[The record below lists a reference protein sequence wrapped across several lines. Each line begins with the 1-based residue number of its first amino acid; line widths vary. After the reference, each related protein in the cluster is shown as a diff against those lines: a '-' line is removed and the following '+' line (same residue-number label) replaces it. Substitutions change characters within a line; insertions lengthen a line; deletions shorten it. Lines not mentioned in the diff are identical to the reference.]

1 VFPLV
6 VLPPPLVPPA
16 ALSVVV
22 VVVPAPPVAG
32 CEGVVAGGGAAP
44 PSSPLDGEGVVP
56 LVVAPSCPGNGGSV
70 YVAVTIGGSRS
81 QFSAPR
87 R

>member
-22 VVVPAPPVAG
+22 MVVPAPPVAG

-44 PSSPLDGEGVVP
+44 PSPLDGEGVVP